1 MFTKLSSD
9 NGIWLMF
16 FEGLYHVWYCSCA
29 DNEPER
35 PDVTEELYK
44 RFNKK
49 LNAISYAHDIIKEL
63 SERGVMIEYGIM
75 EVGKFHKEMLKPY
88 TEKQKKKLVRYF
100 QKIRN

>member
-1 MFTKLSSD
+1 
-9 NGIWLMF
+9 MF

-35 PDVTEELYK
+35 PDVTEEWYK

-63 SERGVMIEYGIM
+63 SERGAMIEYGIM
-75 EVGKFHKEMLKPY
+75 EVGE
-88 TEKQKKKLVRYF
+88 F
-100 QKIRN
+100 QKESLVSYMEKKRLWNGIEIKEDNEKRNSSCEP